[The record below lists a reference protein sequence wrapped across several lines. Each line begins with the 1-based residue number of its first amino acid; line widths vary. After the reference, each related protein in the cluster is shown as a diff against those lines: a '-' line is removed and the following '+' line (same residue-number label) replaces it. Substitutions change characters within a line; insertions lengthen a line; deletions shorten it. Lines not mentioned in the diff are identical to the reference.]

1 MRWQTPEVFEVKMDA
16 EIGSYQVDDE
26 RDEAPPF
33 ATTSVEAVA
42 GDDSAR

>member
-26 RDEAPPF
+26 GPYFVREDAS
-33 ATTSVEAVA
+33 ADTTDA
-42 GDDSAR
+42 